1 MFKSVPVGLAALT
14 FLSEGVMASKA
25 EYRPTSEQAPWYKTA
40 KGSTWNTPDWPVNYK
55 VPNFGVDNEILTNN
69 KNLVDA
75 ETKLK
80 TKLTAVKKA
89 ADPPRDYFVPNL
101 GKDRDLVINDI
112 NLDEAQKQHGHTL

>member
-1 MFKSVPVGLAALT
+1 MLK
-14 FLSEGVMASKA
+14 K
-25 EYRPTSEQAPWYKTA
+25 
-40 KGSTWNTPDWPVNYK
+40 
-55 VPNFGVDNEILTNN
+55 
-69 KNLVDA
+69 
-75 ETKLK
+75 KLK